1 MLRGAIVEHRIDNL
15 LFKQRGNIPLMKIVA
30 LFNHKG
36 GVGKTTLAVNV
47 ADALVDLG
55 FRVLLIDADPQ
66 CNLTSFFL
74 EESQLDKLLGESDEA
89 NGGTIWSAI
98 KPVIDGKGPIKEI
111 KPFQIRDNLL
121 VCAGDVLLAD
131 YEEELPAA
139 WTGSFARKTRDYDVM
154 CALSRAVRGLGQRY
168 KADIVI
174 YDVGPNVGAL
184 NRTILLDSDYFL
196 TPVAAD
202 LFSLRALAT
211 VGRSLGRWI
220 RDWET
225 IRHLAA
231 PADQELLLHGQPVY
245 LGYITSAY
253 KVSSGRIPTRPHEY
267 WEKKIAPRVRDCII
281 EDLRKVHPRL
291 VPQVSN
297 KIAAIKDFH
306 SLAPQAQSSGLAMG
320 KLKGHV
326 NPGYYP
332 QVEEAAAEFRDLAR
346 ELLKRM
352 DIKMKEKK

>member
-1 MLRGAIVEHRIDNL
+1 
-15 LFKQRGNIPLMKIVA
+15 MKTIA

-36 GVGKTTLAVNV
+36 GVGKTTIAVNL

-55 FRVLLIDADPQ
+55 FKVLLVDADPQ

-74 EESQLDKLLGESDEA
+74 PEEQLDALLGGSDGA
-89 NGGTIWSAI
+89 GGGTIWSAI
-98 KPVIDGKGPIKEI
+98 KPVVDGKGPIKETR
-111 KPFQIRDNLL
+111 PFKLRDKLL
-121 VCAGDVLLAD
+121 LCAGDVLLAD
-131 YEEELPAA
+131 YEEELPSA
-139 WTGSFARKTRDYDVM
+139 WTGSFARKERDYDVM
-154 CALSRAVRGLGQRY
+154 CALARAVRNLGQ
-168 KADIVI
+168 KWGAEIVI

-184 NRTILLDSDYFL
+184 NRTILLDSDYFA

-211 VGRSLGRWI
+211 VGRALGRWI

-225 IRHLAA
+225 ERQLASA
-231 PADQELLLHGQPVY
+231 VDQKKLLHGQPVY

-253 KVSSGRIPTRPHEY
+253 KVSSGRIATRPHEY
-267 WEKKIAPRVRDCII
+267 WEKKIAPRVRDCIV
-281 EDLRKVHPRL
+281 EDLRKVHPSL
-291 VPQVSN
+291 VPQTTN

-306 SLAPQAQSSGLAMG
+306 SLAPQAQTKGLAMG

-332 QVEEAAAEFRDLAR
+332 QVEEAASEFQDLAR
-346 ELLKRM
+346 EILKRM
-352 DIKMKEKK
+352 DIKLKA